1 MNGAVHFVPDPLAVA
16 PGDVARALSGLS
28 DTVLASLAQL
38 AERCERAERDQ
49 ARAEGELDALR
60 RGPSHTNEDHD
71 ALLARIAD
79 LEQRL
84 RAEERLSRL
93 GAMAGG
99 IAHEIRNPLHAA
111 RGFAELLQRHAAREG
126 HERRWASRVVDAV
139 DEVEEIATS
148 LLSIASR
155 QPLARD
161 AVDPDELV
169 SGAIA
174 AARRVLDGRSP
185 ADRWTITKHVDS
197 PRFAGDRIKLRSCL
211 RNLVANAL
219 QALPDGGRVEV
230 RTRLDG
236 GEIEIAVHDSGSGV
250 PAHLRRRLDEPFF
263 TTKGE
268 GTGLGLVLV
277 RAIAELHGGRF
288 EVSDSPGPLGGA
300 VTLLRLPF
308 EPR

>member
-1 MNGAVHFVPDPLAVA
+1 MNSGPLHIEPTPSAVA
-16 PGDVARALSGLS
+16 PDDVARALSGLS
-28 DTVLASLAQL
+28 DTVLQSMAHLATRCEQAERELADLRLGQAHTADSAQL
-38 AERCERAERDQ
+38 LEKIQDLERR
-49 ARAEGELDALR
+49 LDAE
-60 RGPSHTNEDHD
+60 S
-71 ALLARIAD
+71 
-79 LEQRL
+79 
-84 RAEERLSRL
+84 RLSRL

-111 RGFAELLQRHAAREG
+111 RGFAELLGRHVSG
-126 HERRWASRVVDAV
+126 DGNERRWATRIMEAI

-161 AVDPDELV
+161 AVDVDELIT
-169 SGAIA
+169 SSIA
-174 AARRVLDGRSP
+174 SARRVLEGRGS

-197 PRFAGDRIKLRSCL
+197 PRFAGDRIKLRSAL

-219 QALPDGGRVEV
+219 QAIPDGGRVEV
-230 RTRLDG
+230 SACLDG
-236 GEIEIAVHDSGSGV
+236 GEIEIAVHDSGLGV
-250 PAHLRRRLDEPFF
+250 PAHLQRRLDEAFF
-263 TTKGE
+263 TTKCD

-288 EVSDSPGPLGGA
+288 EVSASPGPLGGA
-300 VTLLRLPF
+300 VTRLRIPF